1 MSAQDLFNA
10 IFNASLV
17 VMILTLVTGLGL
29 SLSPQQIVAP
39 LRRIPVLVTAVI
51 ANSVIAPL
59 VAIGVCQ
66 AFPLTSEAQ
75 VGVALAAMAAG
86 GPVGMKAAE
95 LTKRADL
102 AMALSFT
109 IVLQV
114 INIVAAPLWAQQ
126 IVSGAT
132 VDPWTIVTDLLLL
145 VLAPLVVGQLL
156 RARHGDHA
164 AGWQAGLEKVSNA
177 ALLVAIVVGLAVN
190 WDLFT
195 AAIGTW
201 VIAASVVIA
210 IGCVVV
216 GWLGGRVGGSQSA
229 LTISMV
235 SGMRFTP
242 IGLIII

>member
-10 IFNASLV
+10 IFNARMV
-17 VMILTLVTGLGL
+17 AMILSLFTGLGL
-29 SLSPQQIVAP
+29 SLSPQQIIAP
-39 LRRIPVLVTAVI
+39 LRRVPVLVAAVI
-51 ANSVIAPL
+51 ANSVIAPII
-59 VAIGVCQ
+59 AIGVCQ
-66 AFPLTSEAQ
+66 LFPLTSEAR

-114 INIVAAPLWAQQ
+114 LNIVLAPFWAQR

-132 VDPWTIVTDLLLL
+132 VDPWSIVTDLLLL

-156 RARHGDHA
+156 RARHGEHA

-177 ALLVAIVVGLAVN
+177 
-190 WDLFT
+190 
-195 AAIGTW
+195 
-201 VIAASVVIA
+201 
-210 IGCVVV
+210 
-216 GWLGGRVGGSQSA
+216 
-229 LTISMV
+229 
-235 SGMRFTP
+235 
-242 IGLIII
+242 